1 MLRGAMSVTAAL
13 PAVPHAVARRARPV
27 RSERW
32 GGGASRH
39 RRHQPA
45 VAERAW
51 TSSTAARGRRV
62 RVSPEPALGPRS
74 SRSAFARLKSSS
86 RDDDPGCAA
95 SDPGAKAPT
104 EETVDDSTPRPRGVV
119 NGVAWASARVL
130 ELDANVPGWW
140 SFPHERDEDGRF
152 AGPVATTGPPTGAF
166 DSGGTNETRDELPS
180 FSFGDDRWT
189 RFVREDLRPPRRA
202 PPPQKLSIA
211 PMMEYTTPH
220 FRHLVRLLTANTWL
234 YTEMEVDQTLRH
246 TDHPRLDRFLD
257 FPLAGHPVALQLG
270 GSDPELLALASRVA
284 APYGYDELNLNCGC
298 PSPKVA
304 GKGNFGASM
313 MLDPSLVADC
323 VAAMAE
329 NAGGAPVTVKCRVGV
344 DDVDSYDALCAFVE
358 RVSKHMPPCP
368 SANDKPLFA
377 IHARKALLNGL
388 SPAENRAVPP
398 LRYEWVYALA
408 RDFPDVAFAL
418 NGGIV
423 DVETAVAIANGDDFS
438 ARTNGTNVPLIGSM
452 IGRASHADPWGVL
465 ASADVE
471 VFGADAIP
479 ATATSRRAL
488 LAAYGE
494 YCDATRGRF
503 GTTKDGYAVPS
514 IRHLVH
520 PIQNL
525 FYGEPNAKRWRRA
538 MDDALKRD
546 AKNPDVSVS
555 ELLARTLR
563 EGAVSD
569 ETLDAPPGARHKAS
583 DENAASEM
591 KRIRYANAAE
601 KLRSLPPP
609 PTRTETER
617 KKAAPFSSPEARE
630 TEVEAPAR

>member
-1 MLRGAMSVTAAL
+1 MTHV
-13 PAVPHAVARRARPV
+13 
-27 RSERW
+27 
-32 GGGASRH
+32 
-39 RRHQPA
+39 
-45 VAERAW
+45 
-51 TSSTAARGRRV
+51 
-62 RVSPEPALGPRS
+62 
-74 SRSAFARLKSSS
+74 
-86 RDDDPGCAA
+86 
-95 SDPGAKAPT
+95 
-104 EETVDDSTPRPRGVV
+104 
-119 NGVAWASARVL
+119 
-130 ELDANVPGWW
+130 
-140 SFPHERDEDGRF
+140 
-152 AGPVATTGPPTGAF
+152 
-166 DSGGTNETRDELPS
+166 
-180 FSFGDDRWT
+180 
-189 RFVREDLRPPRRA
+189 
-202 PPPQKLSIA
+202 
-211 PMMEYTTPH
+211 
-220 FRHLVRLLTANTWL
+220 
-234 YTEMEVDQTLRH
+234 
-246 TDHPRLDRFLD
+246 DHPRLDRY
-257 FPLAGHPVALQLG
+257 LACPVRARPGVLQLG
-270 GSDPELLALASRVA
+270 GSDPESLGRAAAIA
-284 APYGYDELNLNCGC
+284 APYAYDELNLNCGC

-304 GKGNFGASM
+304 GKGNFGAAL
-313 MLDPSLVADC
+313 MLEPELVADC
-323 VAAMAE
+323 VAAMAA
-329 NAGGAPVTVKCRVGV
+329 NSGGAPVTVKCRIGV

-358 RVSKHMPPCP
+358 RVSANMPPCP

-398 LRYEWVYALA
+398 LRREWVYALA

-418 NGGIV
+418 NGGIL
-423 DVETAVAIANGDDFS
+423 DVETAVAIANKDDFS
-438 ARTNGTNVPLIGSM
+438 VNTNMVPLIGSM

-465 ASADVE
+465 ATADVE
-471 VFGADAIP
+471 VFGADAVP

-569 ETLDAPPGARHKAS
+569 ETLDAPPGARHRAS

-591 KRIRYANAAE
+591 RRIRYANAAE

-609 PTRTETER
+609 PTRTETR
-617 KKAAPFSSPEARE
+617 KKTAPFSSPPEARE
-630 TEVEAPAR
+630 TEVDAPAR